1 MVSYC
6 NDTGRPRPVGLVLI
20 LIVVEDGL
28 VRFSSTSYW
37 SSWLYVLILIVVED
51 GLVRLPTPN
60 MADMSIGVLIL
71 IVVEDGLVRQML
83 LQCQP
88 ASV

>member
-1 MVSYC
+1 MEDGIVRFFLFC
-6 NDTGRPRPVGLVLI
+6 IILGIAVLI
-20 LIVVEDGL
+20 LVVG
-28 VRFSSTSYW
+28 
-37 SSWLYVLILIVVED
+37 ED

-83 LQCQP
+83 LLCQP